1 MMGKIDISNLTRDY
15 GNGKG
20 IFDLS
25 FSVEAGAFGFLG
37 PNGAGKT
44 TTIRHLMG
52 FIKPQSGNCLINGMN
67 CWQQREQIQRK
78 FKATSPGENDF
89 FLMIYR
95 KRIY

>member
-1 MMGKIDISNLTRDY
+1 MA
-15 GNGKG
+15 KG

-52 FIKPQSGNCLINGMN
+52 FIKPSKRQLFDQWDELLAATRTNPK
-67 CWQQREQIQRK
+67 K
-78 FKATSPGENDF
+78 FRLHPWRND
-89 FLMIYR
+89 FLMI
-95 KRIY
+95 